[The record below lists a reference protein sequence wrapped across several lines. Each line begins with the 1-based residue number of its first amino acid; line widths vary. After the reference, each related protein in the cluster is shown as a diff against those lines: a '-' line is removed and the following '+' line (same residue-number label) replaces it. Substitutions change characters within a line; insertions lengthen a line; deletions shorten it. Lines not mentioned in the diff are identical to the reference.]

1 MQRLIFF
8 LIFFSLIRSS
18 YGQDQ
23 VEFRMTVPDKTVQAG
38 SQTEVELVATIKD
51 GWHLYSTTQTAGG
64 PIPTSISV
72 MENSVFSQ
80 VDFVASSRAPR
91 RLFDRNFGIYTEH
104 FEKQVIFR
112 IPVKI
117 SSKSLS
123 QTYQLSVQVRFQACS
138 DSLCLAPQ
146 NRILTGNIRVVG
158 LLGSQDDSAAS
169 LKRSEK
175 NPKVQR
181 QVKIH
186 SSVNS
191 NTPISTLAYVLGAMA
206 MGGLAL
212 LTPCV
217 FPMIPITV
225 SYFTQRDTNGKEAV
239 KEAALYAVGIILT
252 FTVIGFTMTFMFGAG
267 GINRLAASPIVNVL
281 IAIIFIV
288 FALSLF
294 GVTQIR
300 LPSSWIN
307 TVNRYSSSVGGT
319 LGILLM
325 AVTFSLT
332 SFTCTVPF
340 VGTVM
345 VAAIHGD
352 LLWALLGVASFA
364 TVFAAPFFFLALFPS
379 CLQALPK
386 SGNWMNSMK
395 ITMGF
400 LELAAALK
408 FISNVDLIYQWEILT
423 RPVFIT
429 LWLSIGLLTTLYLLG
444 KFQFP
449 NEPLVDSVGA
459 GRFFSAIFF
468 FAVTIYLMRG
478 LLGFSLG
485 ELDAF
490 LPPRNYGSS
499 ANFAS
504 FFGKVPE
511 RQEKWLNNYQEA
523 LEQAKEQNRP
533 VFIDFTGYTCT
544 NCRWMESNIF
554 TLDEVQSLFS
564 QFVLVQLYTDG
575 IKQEHKENL
584 RFEQE
589 RFGTIALPLY
599 ALMSSQNEIIS
610 TFPGLTRNPEEFI
623 GFLQDGLVRHKGET
637 THF

>member
-1 MQRLIFF
+1 MI
-8 LIFFSLIRSS
+8 
-18 YGQDQ
+18 
-23 VEFRMTVPDKTVQAG
+23 VPDKTVRAG
-38 SQTEVELVATIKD
+38 SQTEVELLATIKE

-72 MENSVFSQ
+72 VETSIFSQ
-80 VDFVASSRAPR
+80 VDSVEASRAPLR
-91 RLFDRNFGIYTEH
+91 WFDRNFGIYTEY
-104 FEKQVIFR
+104 FEKQVLFR
-112 IPVKI
+112 IPVQI
-117 SSKSLS
+117 SLKSLS
-123 QTYQLSVQVRFQACS
+123 ETYQLSVKVRFQACS
-138 DSLCLAPQ
+138 DTLCLAPQ
-146 NRILTGNIRVVG
+146 NRILTGNIRVAG
-158 LLGSQDDSAAS
+158 LLGSQGDSAVA
-169 LKRSEK
+169 LKRSEEI
-175 NPKVQR
+175 PKAQP
-181 QVKIH
+181 QVEI
-186 SSVNS
+186 NS
-191 NTPISTLAYVLGAMA
+191 PVDSNVSISILAYVLGAMA

-225 SYFTQRDTNGKEAV
+225 SYFTRRDTDGKKAV
-239 KEAALYAVGIILT
+239 KEAAFYAIGIILT

-267 GINRLAASPIVNVL
+267 GINRLAASPIVNIL
-281 IAIIFIV
+281 IAMIFIV

-294 GVTQIR
+294 GITQIR
-300 LPSSWIN
+300 LPSNWIN
-307 TVNRYSSSVGGT
+307 AVDRYSSSSGGI

-345 VAAIHGD
+345 VAALHGD

-423 RPVFIT
+423 RPVFIAV
-429 LWLSIGLLTTLYLLG
+429 WLSIGLIATLYLLG

-449 NEPLVDSVGA
+449 NDPPVDSVGA
-459 GRFFSAIFF
+459 VRVLSAIFF

-478 LLGFSLG
+478 FFGFPLG

-490 LPPRNYGSS
+490 LPPRNYGESS
-499 ANFAS
+499 S
-504 FFGKVPE
+504 FTSVFGKVPE
-511 RQEKWLNNYQEA
+511 KQEKWLTNYQEA
-523 LEQAKEQNRP
+523 LEQAEEQNRP

-554 TLDEVQSLFS
+554 TLDEVQSLFG

-575 IKQEHKENL
+575 IKQEHEENL

-599 ALMSSQNEIIS
+599 AVMSSQDQIIS
-610 TFPGLTRNPEEFI
+610 TFPGLTRNSEEFI
-623 GFLQDGLVRHKGET
+623 SFLKDGLVQSKGET
-637 THF
+637 DQF

>member
-1 MQRLIFF
+1 MKRLIFF
-8 LIFFSLIRSS
+8 LIFFSSISSS

-23 VEFRMTVPDKTVQAG
+23 VEFGMIFPGKTVQSG
-38 SQTEVELVATIKD
+38 SQTEVELLATIKE

-72 MENSVFSQ
+72 VETSVFSQ
-80 VDFVASSRAPR
+80 VDSVKASRAPLR
-91 RLFDRNFGIYTEH
+91 WFDRNFGIYTEY
-104 FEKQVIFR
+104 FEKQVLFR
-112 IPVKI
+112 IPVQI

-123 QTYQLSVQVRFQACS
+123 ETYQLSVKVRFQACS

-146 NRILTGNIRVVG
+146 NRILTGNIRVAG
-158 LLGSQDDSAAS
+158 LLESQADSAAA
-169 LKRSEK
+169 LKRSEEI
-175 NPKVQR
+175 PKVQP
-181 QVKIH
+181 QVKIN
-186 SSVNS
+186 SPVDS
-191 NTPISTLAYVLGAMA
+191 NTFISTLAYVLGAMA

-225 SYFTQRDTNGKEAV
+225 SYFTRRGTDGKKAV

-252 FTVIGFTMTFMFGAG
+252 FTVIGFTLTFMFGAG
-267 GINRLAASPIVNVL
+267 GINRLAASPIVNML

-294 GVTQIR
+294 GITQIR
-300 LPSSWIN
+300 LPSNWIN
-307 TVNRYSSSVGGT
+307 AVDRYSSSAGGV

-345 VAAIHGD
+345 VAALHGD

-379 CLQALPK
+379 CLQTLPK

-429 LWLSIGLLTTLYLLG
+429 VWLSIGLITTLYLLG

-449 NEPLVDSVGA
+449 NEPSVDSVGA
-459 GRFFSAIFF
+459 VRVLSAIFF
-468 FAVTIYLMRG
+468 FAVTIYLIRG
-478 LLGFSLG
+478 FFGFPLG

-499 ANFAS
+499 ASFAS
-504 FFGKVPE
+504 VFGKVPE
-511 RQEKWLNNYQEA
+511 RQEKWLTNYQEA
-523 LEQAKEQNRP
+523 LEQAEEQNRP

-544 NCRWMESNIF
+544 NCRWMESNMF
-554 TLDEVQSLFS
+554 TLNEVQSLFS

-575 IKQEHKENL
+575 IKQEHEENL

-599 ALMSSQNEIIS
+599 AVMSSQDEVIS
-610 TFPGLTRNPEEFI
+610 TFPGLTRNSEKFI
-623 GFLQDGLVRHKGET
+623 GFLKDGLVRHKGET
-637 THF
+637 VHF

>member
-1 MQRLIFF
+1 MKRLIFF
-8 LIFFSLIRSS
+8 LIFFSSISSS

-23 VEFRMTVPDKTVQAG
+23 VEFGMVFPDKTVQSG
-38 SQTEVELVATIKD
+38 SQTEVELLATIKE

-72 MENSVFSQ
+72 VETSVFSQ
-80 VDFVASSRAPR
+80 VDSVKASRAPLR
-91 RLFDRNFGIYTEH
+91 WFDRNFGIYTEY
-104 FEKQVIFR
+104 FEKQVLFR
-112 IPVKI
+112 IPVQI

-123 QTYQLSVQVRFQACS
+123 ETYQLSVKVRFQACS

-146 NRILTGNIRVVG
+146 NRIVTGNIRVAG
-158 LLGSQDDSAAS
+158 LLGSQADSAAA
-169 LKRSEK
+169 LKRSEEI
-175 NPKVQR
+175 PKVQP
-181 QVKIH
+181 QVKIN
-186 SSVNS
+186 SPVDS
-191 NTPISTLAYVLGAMA
+191 NTFISILAYVLGAMA

-225 SYFTQRDTNGKEAV
+225 SYFTRRDTDGKKAV

-267 GINRLAASPIVNVL
+267 GINRLAASPIVNML

-294 GVTQIR
+294 GITQIR
-300 LPSSWIN
+300 LPSTWIN
-307 TVNRYSSSVGGT
+307 AVDRYSSSAGGI
-319 LGILLM
+319 LSILLM

-345 VAAIHGD
+345 VAALHGD

-379 CLQALPK
+379 CLQMLPK
-386 SGNWMNSMK
+386 SGNWMHSMK

-429 LWLSIGLLTTLYLLG
+429 VWLSIGLITTLYLLG

-449 NEPLVDSVGA
+449 NEPSVDSIGA
-459 GRFFSAIFF
+459 VRVLSAIFF

-478 LLGFSLG
+478 LFGFPLG

-499 ANFAS
+499 ASFAS

-511 RQEKWLNNYQEA
+511 RQEKWLTNYQEA
-523 LEQAKEQNRP
+523 LEQAEEQNRP

-554 TLDEVQSLFS
+554 TLNEVQSLFS
-564 QFVLVQLYTDG
+564 QFILVQLYTDG
-575 IKQEHKENL
+575 IKQEHEENL

-599 ALMSSQNEIIS
+599 AVMSSQDEVIS
-610 TFPGLTRNPEEFI
+610 TFPGLTRNSEKFI
-623 GFLQDGLVRHKGET
+623 GFLKDGLVRHKGET
-637 THF
+637 VHF